1 MELFE
6 INITTVK
13 SVMLQYAARA
23 TEYIEWLFSKKVRM
37 FELCRIEFSLNC
49 SVILLPVM
57 LVASCGLDWFS
68 VMLTVGAALS
78 ILLHEIGHAIGGH
91 LVGNP
96 AKEIGLI
103 ACGGYTIL
111 TKVPGATA
119 RDALISAFGPLANAL
134 VVIALVLLETLI
146 FGLTPWKWACI
157 LLYQMLGDGPYMGFM
172 PSFFHVINALAII
185 NTYMLLFNLLPA
197 FPLDGGRVFRC
208 ITGRFLSPLS
218 AASVTMFV
226 ARVLACAIA
235 IRGVITDLVIDRDIF
250 DLIIMILAAVWIWCG
265 STAEVWRTEQEEASS
280 MEDPSLDAE
289 CIFQKKE

>member
-1 MELFE
+1 MELSTLNCSTF
-6 INITTVK
+6 K
-13 SVMLQYAARA
+13 SVMLQYVVRA
-23 TEYIEWLFSKKVRM
+23 TEYLEWLLCKKARL
-37 FELCRIEFSLNC
+37 FDLCGIEFSLNC
-49 SVILLPVM
+49 SAILLPAV

-68 VMLTVGAALS
+68 VMLTFGAALS

-208 ITGRFLSPLS
+208 IAGRFLSPLS

-235 IRGVITDLVIDRDIF
+235 IRGVIIDFVLDRDIF
-250 DLIIMILAAVWIWCG
+250 DLFFMILAAVWIWYG
-265 STAEVWRTEQEEASS
+265 SIAEVWRTEQVVASS
-280 MEDPSLDAE
+280 TKDPCPDANSL
-289 CIFQKKE
+289 FQQKE